1 MALLTIED
9 VASELN
15 KPVKTLYN
23 WRHLKI
29 GPRSIKVGR
38 SVRYRREDL
47 DAWLNELVKAGS
59 GSHAA

>member
-9 VASELN
+9 VATELN
-15 KPVKTLYN
+15 KRVRTLYN

-47 DAWLNELVKAGS
+47 DAWVNELVRS
-59 GSHAA
+59 GVGGEAA